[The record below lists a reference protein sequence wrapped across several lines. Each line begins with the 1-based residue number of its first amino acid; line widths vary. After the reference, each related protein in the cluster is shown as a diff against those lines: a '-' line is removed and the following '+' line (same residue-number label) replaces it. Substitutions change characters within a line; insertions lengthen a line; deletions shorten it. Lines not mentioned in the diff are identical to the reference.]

1 MKKTV
6 YLVEGHRFP
15 VYVCKDKKTARKVFR
30 MVLKKWTNITGEEM
44 EKAVENGYAD
54 SVDLSYHPM
63 EVIGSNEGSEMKRVY
78 LIDSCGRFPMIA
90 CIDKGTVQKRF
101 RTILKEWTYGTDKE
115 IEQGV
120 KDGEFIN
127 EVGNEFYYYHVK
139 VI

>member
-1 MKKTV
+1 MKTV
-6 YLVEGHRFP
+6 YLVDGYRFP

-44 EKAVENGYAD
+44 EKAVENGYTD
-54 SVDLSYHPM
+54 SVDLSYYPM
-63 EVIGSNEGSEMKRVY
+63 EVIGSNEGSKVKRVY
-78 LIDSCGRFPMIA
+78 IIDSCGRFPMIV
-90 CIDKGTVQKRF
+90 CIGKEAVQKRF
-101 RTILKEWTYGTDKE
+101 RAILKEWTHDTDKE

-127 EVGNEFYYYHVK
+127 EVGDEFYYYHVK